1 MLKNISQTSKTQHSL
16 LSYGSY
22 TSTKVGMVAIA
33 GCSIATISL
42 LIQILN
48 YGAIKRFSNQ
58 APTFVQL
65 ASGET
70 VFAKSVN
77 SNERSNEVIK
87 RFIADTFIKMF
98 NWDGLVQAS
107 NEKGEV
113 VSKADTGV
121 EVQGTSSNVKVTT
134 KAFEAAFALSE
145 KANFRAAFL
154 RKLAQMTPNEI
165 FSANAQVSFI
175 PRFISEPRQI
185 ADGKWQV
192 DVVATLIT
200 FTRVD
205 NAGQGIPFNK
215 RITIEAVTPLIP
227 SSKSTDLASKVY
239 TIRSDGL
246 EITQIIDLDLAK
258 KNGQ

>member
-1 MLKNISQTSKTQHSL
+1 MKDASTQKSL

-22 TSTKVGMVAIA
+22 TSTKVGLVAIA

-58 APTFVQL
+58 APTLVQL

-70 VFAKSVN
+70 AFGKSVN

-87 RFIADTFIKMF
+87 KFIAETFIKMF
-98 NWDGLVQAS
+98 NWDGLVQTS
-107 NEKGEV
+107 NEQGEV
-113 VSKADTGV
+113 ATKADTGV
-121 EVQGTSSNVKVTT
+121 EVQGLSSTTKVTT

-154 RKLAQMTPNEI
+154 RKLAQMTPSEI
-165 FSANAQVSFI
+165 FNANAQVSFV

-185 ADGKWQV
+185 GEGKWQV

-200 FTRVD
+200 FTRAD
-205 NAGQGIPFNK
+205 NAGKGIPFNK
-215 RITIEAVTPLIP
+215 RITVEAITPLLP
-227 SSKSTDLASKVY
+227 SSQPTDLASKVY
-239 TIRSDGL
+239 TSRSSGL
-246 EITQIIDLDLAK
+246 EITQIVDLDLSR
-258 KNGQ
+258 KNGK